1 MHNQT
6 SGTESSPIEL
16 LQGNQELDFSFV
28 LASSVHDMKNSV
40 GMLLGSLEE
49 IINEQD
55 DSDAQSNDKQTDE
68 QKQRFSILQYEAT
81 RINTELVQLLSLY
94 RFQHQAPALKIEEN
108 YVYDTIEDQVARN
121 DMLFKTQ
128 EIELLID
135 CDDDLAWYYD
145 DDLVGSVIHNV
156 LVNGARYAKG
166 KMCIK
171 AVIVDEQ
178 LMIEIADDGNGFPEN
193 MINAASLESDAHQDG
208 NSTQLGLF
216 FAAKIA
222 ALHQQ
227 KGLKG
232 HIELSNGG
240 ELGGGIFKIAIP

>member
-1 MHNQT
+1 MHN
-6 SGTESSPIEL
+6 SISDNKSAPLGL
-16 LQGNQELDFSFV
+16 YQGGQELDFSFV

-49 IINEQD
+49 IINDNEENQEQD
-55 DSDAQSNDKQTDE
+55 DAQKH
-68 QKQRFSILQYEAT
+68 RFYILQYEAT

-94 RFQHQAPALKIEEN
+94 RFQHQAPTLKIEEN

-128 EIELLID
+128 DVELLID

-145 DDLVGSVIHNV
+145 DDLLGSVIHNV
-156 LVNGARYAKG
+156 LVNGVRYAKE

-171 AVIVDEQ
+171 AMVIDEQ
-178 LMIEIADDGNGFPEN
+178 LVIEIADDGNGFPES
-193 MINAASLESDAHQDG
+193 MINAASLDSDAHQDG

-227 KGLKG
+227 KNREG

-240 ELGGGIFKIAIP
+240 ELDGGIFNITIP